1 MTMAPPEPT
10 PSDVEPSS
18 GDGGPGAQVVIDVG
32 HAQTAAPVAATAAAP
47 PTVNR
52 VVRQRTVARRR
63 RRKRLL
69 FTQGGFTVFF
79 VVALIVLA
87 LVGWNATLGITGGT
101 EKVTDPAAPGYV
113 AEVKPTAVTLIA
125 FDHQPIGV
133 PEFEEVE
140 GQELM
145 PIDEG
150 KALAT
155 ALLVVE
161 RSGDQ
166 PAAISP
172 IPAQTMLWPFE
183 DSQAES
189 ASDVYG
195 TGGIHALAL
204 RAGQGLTFGATETV
218 TVQTDMLVKIAQ
230 KAGPITVNVPDDVLE
245 ATQYEP
251 PEFRVKYAH
260 GPLTLQ
266 PEEVPEYF
274 RFRGD
279 LETVSNFSL
288 RLELAWQELIKGA
301 AAAPGELT
309 VDPND
314 ADQAAFAEIMEN
326 VLRPETVL
334 APLPFS
340 TSPDGANGAAEFGL
354 PEGIDSSSMPTW
366 VTGHL
371 PYPVSA
377 YPGQRVKVEMLNGT
391 SSPDALR
398 SAAPLVIGANAEIA
412 WTGNAES
419 SDVAQTRV
427 EYPRAELEQP
437 AQDIAKAL
445 GVTATENPEL
455 GSHAEIVVVVGTD
468 R

>member
-1 MTMAPPEPT
+1 MTMAPPDT
-10 PSDVEPSS
+10 APSDAVPSAPDPS
-18 GDGGPGAQVVIDVG
+18 ATAQVVIDVG
-32 HAQTAAPVAATAAAP
+32 PEQAPAA

-69 FTQGGFTVFF
+69 FTQGGLTVVF
-79 VVALIVLA
+79 VAALLLLA
-87 LVGWNATLGITGGT
+87 LVGWDATLGITGGT

-125 FDHQPIGV
+125 FDHQPLGI

-161 RSGDQ
+161 RSGEQ

-172 IPAQTMLWPFE
+172 IPAQTLLWPFE
-183 DSQAES
+183 DSEAEP
-189 ASDVYG
+189 AGEVYS

-204 RAGQGLTFGATETV
+204 RTGQGLTFGATETI
-218 TVQTDMLVKIAQ
+218 TVHTDMLLQLAQ
-230 KAGPITVNVPDDVLE
+230 MAGPITVNVPDDVLV

-251 PEFRVKYAH
+251 PEYEVRYPH
-260 GPLTLQ
+260 GALTLQ

-288 RLELAWQELIKGA
+288 RLDLAWQELIKGA
-301 AAAPGELT
+301 AASTAELN
-309 VDPND
+309 VDAND
-314 ADQAAFAEIMEN
+314 ADQAAFAEIMDN
-326 VLRPETVL
+326 VLRAETVV

-340 TSPDGANGAAEFGL
+340 TSPDGANGAEEYGL
-354 PEGIDSSSMPTW
+354 PEGIDSSAMPTW
-366 VTGHL
+366 VTGQL

-398 SAAPLVIGANAEIA
+398 TAAPLVIGANAEIA

-419 SDVAQTRV
+419 FDVAQTRV
-427 EYPRAELEQP
+427 EYPRPELEPP
-437 AQDIAKAL
+437 ARAIATAL
-445 GVTATENPEL
+445 GVSATENPGL
-455 GSHAEIVVVVGTD
+455 SSHGEIVVVIGTD